1 MRSTNSEDLSYGQS
15 GDLVHYEVLDGKV
28 VVTKRAG
35 SDSTRLH
42 AQYLKQ
48 SKFPSS
54 NHIQVPKIII
64 PWNGEAFSM
73 EYVPSMPLGK
83 YLQTASVSEV
93 ANCGESI
100 VNFVKEQMTKS
111 KISHAPL
118 NHDLNFLEKIKSMRA
133 SLSKSN
139 HKVVQRAAG
148 ILEIWSKTFP
158 QLIGPN
164 HGDFSFENILI
175 NPRSSEV
182 WLVDFLDSPIE
193 SPLLDVGRFL
203 IDSEHGWWGSGIY
216 PLASEKIAGNALG
229 LRIRTECELIG
240 ITSSQLS
247 FFKMFTAL
255 RIIPYTTNPLR
266 MAILLDIVNEESKL
280 FTRGA
285 K

>member
-1 MRSTNSEDLSYGQS
+1 VQLTNIEELSYGQS
-15 GDLVHYEVLDGKV
+15 GDLVQYEVLEGKI

-48 SKFPSS
+48 STFPSS
-54 NHIQVPKIII
+54 VHIQVPNIVI
-64 PWNGEAFSM
+64 PWDGDAFSM

-83 YLQTASVSEV
+83 YFQTASVSEL
-93 ANCGESI
+93 ASCGDKI
-100 VNFVKEQMTKS
+100 VNFIKDQIAIS
-111 KISHAPL
+111 KTSKAPL
-118 NHDLNFLEKIKSMRA
+118 NHDLDFLEKIKNMKTA
-133 SLSKSN
+133 LTGSN
-139 HKVVQRAAG
+139 HKIIQRAAE
-148 ILEIWSKTFP
+148 ILELWSSLIP

-175 NPRSSEV
+175 NPRSNEV

-193 SPLLDVGRFL
+193 SPLLDVGRIL
-203 IDSEHGWWGSGIY
+203 IDSEHGWWGSGVY
-216 PLASEKIAGNALG
+216 PLASEKIAGNSLG
-229 LRIRTECELIG
+229 MRIRTECELIG
-240 ITSSQLS
+240 ITSDQLS

-266 MAILLDIVNEESKL
+266 MAILLDLINEESKL
-280 FTRGA
+280 FKRGA

>member
-1 MRSTNSEDLSYGQS
+1 MQLTNSEDLSYGQS
-15 GDLVHYEVLDGKV
+15 GDLVNYEVLDGKV

-35 SDSTRLH
+35 SDSSRLH

-48 SKFPSS
+48 RSFPSS
-54 NHIQVPKIII
+54 VHIQIPKIII
-64 PWNGEAFSM
+64 PWNGESFSM

-83 YLQTASVSEV
+83 YFQTASVSEL
-93 ANCGESI
+93 ANCGDKI
-100 VNFVKEQMTKS
+100 VSFIQDQIAKS
-111 KISHAPL
+111 QISNTPL
-118 NHDLNFLEKIKSMRA
+118 NHDLDFLEKIKNMKT
-133 SLSKSN
+133 SLTGSN
-139 HKVVQRAAG
+139 HKIVQRAAE
-148 ILEIWSKTFP
+148 ILELWSSSIP

-175 NPRSSEV
+175 NPRSNEV

-193 SPLLDVGRFL
+193 SPLLDIGRIL

-216 PLASEKIAGNALG
+216 PLASEKIAGNSLG
-229 LRIRTECELIG
+229 MRIRTECELIG

-266 MAILLDIVNEESKL
+266 MAILLDLVNEESKL
-280 FTRGA
+280 FKRGA

>member
-15 GDLVHYEVLDGKV
+15 GDLVHYEILDGKV

-100 VNFVKEQMTKS
+100 VNFVKELMTKS

-118 NHDLNFLEKIKSMRA
+118 NHDLNFLEKIKSMQA

-266 MAILLDIVNEESKL
+266 MAILLDIINEESKL

>member
-15 GDLVHYEVLDGKV
+15 GDLVHYEVLDSKV

-48 SKFPSS
+48 SNFSSS
-54 NHIQVPKIII
+54 NHIQVPKIIM

-118 NHDLNFLEKIKSMRA
+118 NHDLNFLEKIKSMQA

-139 HKVVQRAAG
+139 HKVVQRAAE

-229 LRIRTECELIG
+229 LRIRTECELLG

-266 MAILLDIVNEESKL
+266 MAILLDIINEESKL

>member
-1 MRSTNSEDLSYGQS
+1 VRLTNGEDLSYGQS
-15 GDLVHYEVLDGKV
+15 GDLVHCEVLDGKV

-42 AQYLKQ
+42 VQFLKQ

-64 PWNGEAFSM
+64 PWDGQAFSM

-93 ANCGESI
+93 ANCGERI

-118 NHDLNFLEKIKSMRA
+118 NHDLNFLEKIKSMQA

-139 HKVVQRAAG
+139 HKVVQRAAE

-229 LRIRTECELIG
+229 LRIRTECELLG

-266 MAILLDIVNEESKL
+266 MAILLDIINEESKL

>member
-1 MRSTNSEDLSYGQS
+1 MQLTNSKDLSYGQS
-15 GDLVHYEVLDGKV
+15 GDLVQYEVLDGKV

-35 SDSTRLH
+35 SESTRLH

-48 SKFPSS
+48 STFLSS
-54 NHIQVPKIII
+54 EHIQIPKIIA

-83 YLQTASVSEV
+83 YFQTASVSEL
-93 ANCGESI
+93 ASCGDKI
-100 VNFVKEQMTKS
+100 IDFIKDQIAKS
-111 KISHAPL
+111 QISNTPL
-118 NHDLNFLEKIKSMRA
+118 NHDLDFLEKIKNMKT
-133 SLSKSN
+133 SLTGSN
-139 HKVVQRAAG
+139 HKIVQRAAE
-148 ILEIWSKTFP
+148 ILELWSSSIP

-175 NPRSSEV
+175 NPRSNEV
-182 WLVDFLDSPIE
+182 WLVDFLNSPIE
-193 SPLLDVGRFL
+193 TPLLDIGRIL

-216 PLASEKIAGNALG
+216 PLASEKIAGNSLG
-229 LRIRTECELIG
+229 IRIRTECELIG
-240 ITSSQLS
+240 ITSSQIS

-266 MAILLDIVNEESKL
+266 MAILLNLINEESNI

>member
-1 MRSTNSEDLSYGQS
+1 VRSTNSEDLSYGQS

-100 VNFVKEQMTKS
+100 VNFVIEQMTKS

-118 NHDLNFLEKIKSMRA
+118 NHDLNFLEKIKSMQA

-247 FFKMFTAL
+247 FYKMFTAL

-266 MAILLDIVNEESKL
+266 MAILLDIINEESKL

>member
-1 MRSTNSEDLSYGQS
+1 MQLTNSEDLSYGQS
-15 GDLVHYEVLDGKV
+15 GDLVQYEVLDGKV

-35 SDSTRLH
+35 SDSSRLH

-48 SKFPSS
+48 STFPSS
-54 NHIQVPKIII
+54 THIQIPKIIA
-64 PWNGEAFSM
+64 PWNSEAFSM
-73 EYVPSMPLGK
+73 EYVPSLPLGK
-83 YLQTASVSEV
+83 YFQTASVSEL
-93 ANCGESI
+93 ASCGDKI
-100 VNFVKEQMTKS
+100 VNFIKDQIVKSE
-111 KISHAPL
+111 ISDVPL
-118 NHDLNFLEKIKSMRA
+118 SHDLDFLKKMRNMQS
-133 SLSKSN
+133 SLTGSN
-139 HKVVQRAAG
+139 HKIVQRAAE
-148 ILEIWSKTFP
+148 ILELWSRSIP

-175 NPRSSEV
+175 NSRSNEV

-193 SPLLDVGRFL
+193 SPLLDIGRIL

-216 PLASEKIAGNALG
+216 PLASEKIAGNSLG
-229 LRIRTECELIG
+229 MRIRTECESMG

-266 MAILLDIVNEESKL
+266 MAILLDLINEESKL

>member
-1 MRSTNSEDLSYGQS
+1 VRSTNSEDLSYGQS
-15 GDLVHYEVLDGKV
+15 GDLVHYEVLDSKV

-48 SKFPSS
+48 SNFSSS

-118 NHDLNFLEKIKSMRA
+118 NHDLNFLEKIKSMQA

-139 HKVVQRAAG
+139 HKVVQRAAE

-229 LRIRTECELIG
+229 LRIRTECELLG

-266 MAILLDIVNEESKL
+266 MAILLDIINEESKL

>member
-1 MRSTNSEDLSYGQS
+1 MQLINSEDLSYGQS
-15 GDLVHYEVLDGKV
+15 GDLVQYEVLDGKV

-35 SDSTRLH
+35 SESTRLH

-48 SKFPSS
+48 STFLSS
-54 NHIQVPKIII
+54 EHIQIPKIIA

-83 YLQTASVSEV
+83 YFQTASVSEL
-93 ANCGESI
+93 ANCCDKI
-100 VNFVKEQMTKS
+100 VDFIKDQIAKS
-111 KISHAPL
+111 KISNDPL
-118 NHDLNFLEKIKSMRA
+118 SHDSDFLEKIRNMQS
-133 SLSKSN
+133 SLTESS
-139 HKVVQRAAG
+139 HKIVHRAAG
-148 ILEIWSKTFP
+148 ILELWSSSFP

-175 NPRSSEV
+175 NPRSNEV

-193 SPLLDVGRFL
+193 TPLLDIGRIL

-216 PLASEKIAGNALG
+216 PSASEKIAGNSLG
-229 LRIRTECELIG
+229 IRIRTECELIG

-266 MAILLDIVNEESKL
+266 MAILLDLINEESKS
-280 FTRGA
+280 FKRGA

>member
-15 GDLVHYEVLDGKV
+15 GDLVHYEVLDSKV

-48 SKFPSS
+48 SNFSSS

-118 NHDLNFLEKIKSMRA
+118 NHDLNFLEKIKSMQA

-139 HKVVQRAAG
+139 HKVVQRAAE

-229 LRIRTECELIG
+229 LRIRTECELLG

-266 MAILLDIVNEESKL
+266 MAILLDIINEESKL

>member
-1 MRSTNSEDLSYGQS
+1 VRSTNSEDLSYGQS

>member
-15 GDLVHYEVLDGKV
+15 GDLVHYEVLDSKV

-42 AQYLKQ
+42 SQYLKQ
-48 SKFPSS
+48 SNFSSS

-93 ANCGESI
+93 ANCGERI

-118 NHDLNFLEKIKSMRA
+118 NHDLNFLEKIKSMQA

-139 HKVVQRAAG
+139 HKVVQRAAE

-229 LRIRTECELIG
+229 LRIRTECELLG

-266 MAILLDIVNEESKL
+266 MAILLDIINEESKL

>member
-1 MRSTNSEDLSYGQS
+1 MQLTNSEDVSYGQS
-15 GDLVHYEVLDGKV
+15 GDLVKYEVLDGKV

-35 SDSTRLH
+35 SDSSRLH

-48 SKFPSS
+48 RSFPSS
-54 NHIQVPKIII
+54 VHIQIPKIII

-83 YLQTASVSEV
+83 YFQTASVSEL
-93 ANCGESI
+93 ANCGDKI
-100 VNFVKEQMTKS
+100 VSFIKDQIAKS
-111 KISHAPL
+111 QISNTPL
-118 NHDLNFLEKIKSMRA
+118 NNDLDLLEKIKNMKT
-133 SLSKSN
+133 SLTGSN
-139 HKVVQRAAG
+139 HKIVQRAAE
-148 ILEIWSKTFP
+148 ILELWSSSIP

-175 NPRSSEV
+175 NPRSDEV

-193 SPLLDVGRFL
+193 SPLLDIGRIL

-216 PLASEKIAGNALG
+216 PLASEKIAGNSLG
-229 LRIRTECELIG
+229 MRIRTECELIG

-266 MAILLDIVNEESKL
+266 MAILLDLVNEESKL
-280 FTRGA
+280 FKRGA

>member
-1 MRSTNSEDLSYGQS
+1 VQLTNSEDLSYGQS
-15 GDLVHYEVLDGKV
+15 GDLVNYEVLDGKV
-28 VVTKRAG
+28 FVTKRAG
-35 SDSTRLH
+35 SDSSRLH

-48 SKFPSS
+48 RSFPSS
-54 NHIQVPKIII
+54 VHIQIPKIIF

-83 YLQTASVSEV
+83 YFQTASVSEL
-93 ANCGESI
+93 ANCGDKI
-100 VNFVKEQMTKS
+100 VSFIKDQIAKS
-111 KISHAPL
+111 QISNTPL
-118 NHDLNFLEKIKSMRA
+118 NHDLDLLEKIKNMKT
-133 SLSKSN
+133 SLTGSN
-139 HKVVQRAAG
+139 HKIVQRAAE
-148 ILEIWSKTFP
+148 ILELWSSSIP

-175 NPRSSEV
+175 NPRSNEV

-193 SPLLDVGRFL
+193 SPLLDIGRIL

-216 PLASEKIAGNALG
+216 PLASEKIAGNFLG
-229 LRIRTECELIG
+229 MRIRTECELIG

-266 MAILLDIVNEESKL
+266 MAILLDLVNEESKL
-280 FTRGA
+280 FKRGA

>member
-1 MRSTNSEDLSYGQS
+1 VRSTNSEDLSYGQS
-15 GDLVHYEVLDGKV
+15 GDLVHYEVRDGKV

-100 VNFVKEQMTKS
+100 VNFVIEQMTKS

-118 NHDLNFLEKIKSMRA
+118 NHDLNFLEKIKSMQA

-266 MAILLDIVNEESKL
+266 MAILLDIINEESKL

>member
-1 MRSTNSEDLSYGQS
+1 MRLTNGEDLSYGQS